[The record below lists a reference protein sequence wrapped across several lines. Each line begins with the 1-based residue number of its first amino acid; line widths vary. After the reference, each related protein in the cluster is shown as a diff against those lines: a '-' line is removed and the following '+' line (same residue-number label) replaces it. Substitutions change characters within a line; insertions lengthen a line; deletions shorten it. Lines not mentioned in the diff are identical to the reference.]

1 MQDKNSGRCCLNVKL
16 CLVVSLPGVKRGWL
30 CPFCASFFVSS
41 HRLRVISRYRQ
52 AFNNIR
58 L

>member
-30 CPFCASFFVSS
+30 CPFCASFFCIFAPVTGYIP
-41 HRLRVISRYRQ
+41 LQTGI
-52 AFNNIR
+52 
-58 L
+58 